1 MQNPLS
7 RTSKSSALAFAAGV
21 LVATGG
27 IAAVRPAIATE
38 IAALVTC
45 SSTAAC
51 AAWSNTGSGPAVQT
65 TAAKND
71 GLDSKTSATGKS
83 GLYGET
89 DSTSGGYG
97 VSAKNTSSAGVAI
110 FGAGNAGVGVS
121 ATSTGGNAALKAA
134 ASGHGGHGAEINS
147 STSVGAILGSGAN
160 SKNGISTELSAGGAP
175 GAIIGGPEI
184 GAEITSGEDGVP
196 LLVQGTSESG
206 GGEVTID
213 STGSIN
219 ATGNIIYGGTL
230 MNDGVTRSGLTV
242 SAYSTRT
249 TQTSVEDSGTAL
261 LVKGTAVIAL
271 DPLFAQSLDL
281 RTPYRVFL
289 TPDADSHGL
298 YVAQKT
304 ATAFVVR
311 EMQGG
316 RGSYAF
322 DYRVLGTAAGHGA
335 ERMSV
340 IEPAIRARLTRQT
353 TN

>member
-1 MQNPLS
+1 M
-7 RTSKSSALAFAAGV
+7 LAFAAGV
-21 LVATGG
+21 LITAGGVAV
-27 IAAVRPAIATE
+27 VRPALGAE

-45 SSTAAC
+45 SSTSAC
-51 AAWSNTGSGPAVQT
+51 AAWTNTGSGPAVQT

-71 GLDSKTSATGKS
+71 GLDSTTSATGKS

-97 VSAKNTSSAGVAI
+97 VSAKNTSSKGFAI
-110 FGAGNAGVGVS
+110 FGAGNAGVGLS
-121 ATSTGGNAALKAA
+121 ATSTGGNAAIKAA
-134 ASGHGGHGAEINS
+134 ASGHGGHGAEISS

-160 SKNGISTELSAGGAP
+160 SANGISTELGEGGAP
-175 GAIIGGPEI
+175 GVIIGGPEI
-184 GAEITSGEDGVP
+184 GAEITAGKDGTP

-219 ATGNIIYGGTL
+219 ASGDIIYGGSL
-230 MNDGVTRSGLTV
+230 IGNNVTRSGLAV
-242 SAYSTRT
+242 SSYSTRT
-249 TQTSVEDSGTAL
+249 TQTSVEDSGTAQ
-261 LVKGTAVIAL
+261 LVAGTAVIAL
-271 DPLFAQSLDL
+271 NPLFAQSIDL

-316 RGSYAF
+316 RGTYAF
-322 DYRVLGTAAGHGA
+322 DYRILGTAAGHVA
-335 ERMSV
+335 EHMAV
-340 IEPAIRARLTRQT
+340 ITPSMRARFVPHAP
-353 TN
+353 